1 MLTKLQRFLPQRLKE
16 FWGDALEDRSAF
28 FRFGMDYWHSLF
40 PREEYPEIA
49 VCDAQEDLSGHRGP
63 NGRNVL
69 IMVNSVE
76 DGKTPTAPHRSRDKL
91 DIDGNQYE
99 ARVILCLNDH
109 DEPKNPGAF
118 DGIRYVRHGRGF
130 HKWRRQLR
138 SANAHQLM
146 TDCIS
151 GEPYSEMDQPDSL
164 EDIFAYITV
173 YVLAEPL
180 SNEDR
185 RVDFHRSLGGQAR
198 VVCACNRY
206 PLIATGRRKE
216 N

>member
-1 MLTKLQRFLPQRLKE
+1 
-16 FWGDALEDRSAF
+16 
-28 FRFGMDYWHSLF
+28 
-40 PREEYPEIA
+40 
-49 VCDAQEDLSGHRGP
+49 
-63 NGRNVL
+63 
-69 IMVNSVE
+69 MVDSVE

-118 DGIRYVRHGRGF
+118 DRIRYVRHGRGF

-151 GEPYSEMDQPDSL
+151 GEPYLEIDQPVSL
-164 EDIFAYITV
+164 EDFLYT
-173 YVLAEPL
+173 
-180 SNEDR
+180 
-185 RVDFHRSLGGQAR
+185 SLFMF
-198 VVCACNRY
+198 
-206 PLIATGRRKE
+206 LLT
-216 N
+216 